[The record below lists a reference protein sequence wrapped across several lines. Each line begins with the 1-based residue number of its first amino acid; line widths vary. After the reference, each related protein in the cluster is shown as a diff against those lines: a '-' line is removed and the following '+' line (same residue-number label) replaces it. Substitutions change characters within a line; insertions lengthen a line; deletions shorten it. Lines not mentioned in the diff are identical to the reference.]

1 MHSTTD
7 HRTQRGFTIVELLVT
22 ITVMGFLAV
31 VAIPS
36 TSPNNQGK
44 LDTLQLQFQ
53 DAIDH
58 AQSLAYHTGEK
69 MSAYVNVQDQWFAV
83 MDANGV
89 PQEDPLS
96 HKIYAVRLSDPGQP
110 KGIAFDYVANPLDRS
125 LVMFDDRGRLVYPVD
140 VVISA
145 GGVQRSL
152 RIDTATGLLA
162 EVPMSP

>member
-1 MHSTTD
+1 MSSTD
-7 HRTQRGFTIVELLVT
+7 PRNERGFTMVELLVT
-22 ITVMGFLAV
+22 IAVMGFLAV
-31 VAIPS
+31 IALPS
-36 TSPNNQGK
+36 SSPNQKRK
-44 LDTLQLQFQ
+44 LDTIQLELQ

-69 MSAYVNVQDQWFAV
+69 MSCYVNVPSQWFAV
-83 MDANGV
+83 VDAQGV

-96 HKIYAVRLSDPGQP
+96 HGIYAVRLSDPGQP
-110 KGIAFDYVANPLDRS
+110 TGVSIEYVANPLDRS

-152 RIDTATGLLA
+152 EINTATGLLV
-162 EVPMSP
+162 EVPMSE